1 MKLLTTF
8 MSAALCAVFNVGAQG
23 VGFNVSLPADS
34 AYNGMRVLIQ
44 NISPESAK
52 AFSELKSVNGSQA
65 FAGRAEA
72 SPYGIYRIIC
82 SNSKAQYSLPV
93 YVNPDDTV
101 VALGMQTCG
110 PSLVSSLSDASNRAL
125 HAYQEY

>member
-8 MSAALCAVFNVGAQG
+8 VSAVLCAIFNVGAQG
-23 VGFNVSLPADS
+23 VGFKVTLPADS

-52 AFSELKSVNGSQA
+52 SFSELKSVNGSQA

-72 SPYGIYRIIC
+72 SP
-82 SNSKAQYSLPV
+82 
-93 YVNPDDTV
+93 
-101 VALGMQTCG
+101 
-110 PSLVSSLSDASNRAL
+110 
-125 HAYQEY
+125 